1 MNKRNKKNKKNP
13 IFEGSERQSLLLEK
27 KAESFKLDGL
37 DCPDCALKIE
47 KAVRQLP
54 GVSQAQVDFLQTTL
68 KLEVDEAQ
76 FNPVALE
83 KTIKK
88 LGYSLAK
95 APAASSTSL
104 RLIVEGLDCAE
115 EINLIKKTLA
125 HQPGIKE
132 LKFFLVTREV
142 EVYFDPEKIQ
152 EKEIIARINK
162 LGLKAEPVQ
171 EREDGGRKKAE
182 DIGNRN
188 RRLLVL
194 TAIAGALTL
203 LGIFLSW
210 LGIKEEISL
219 AIYLLAILTGGTHIA
234 RKGLA
239 AARHLSLDMNFL
251 MTIAVIGAAF
261 IGEWVEAAVVVF
273 LFSLAQLLEN
283 YSLDRARRAIRSLMD
298 LAPKK
303 ALVRRN
309 GQEIEVDVATIQL
322 GEQVIVRPGEKIP
335 LDGVVRNGRSEVN
348 QAPITG
354 ESMPVLKQPGD
365 KVFAGSINQRGSL
378 EIQVTHLSGDTTL
391 DRIIHLVEEAQS
403 QKAPSQ
409 SFVEKFARW
418 YTPLVVLSAVLVAV
432 IPVAVLGYS
441 FDEWLYRALVLL
453 VIACPCALVI
463 STPVTIVAG
472 LTKSANL
479 GILIKG
485 GVHLENSGKWQTI
498 VFDKTGTLTKGKP
511 EVIDIVPL
519 ENMSQE
525 EILRLAA
532 TVESRSEH
540 HLARAIIEKAE
551 EWRLSVEE
559 PSDFQSLTGRGAQAR
574 INGHLYFIG
583 NHRLFEEKKLCTPEL
598 DKLMDKLE
606 SANYSLV
613 IIGDETKALGVIIIA
628 DALRPEA
635 SRSLRELRALG
646 VKKLMML
653 TGDNR
658 KTAEVLAR
666 QLEMDDFAAEL
677 LPEDKIEAIR
687 SLIAQGEK
695 VAMVGDGVNDAPAL
709 AMATTG
715 IAMGTAGTDAALE
728 TADIALMKDNLLGL
742 PLVVQLGKKTLKI
755 IKQNITLALLIK
767 FIFFAL
773 TIPGLAT
780 LWMAVFADM
789 GASFIV
795 IFNGLRLLRFKRN
808 FN

>member
-1 MNKRNKKNKKNP
+1 
-13 IFEGSERQSLLLEK
+13 
-27 KAESFKLDGL
+27 
-37 DCPDCALKIE
+37 
-47 KAVRQLP
+47 
-54 GVSQAQVDFLQTTL
+54 
-68 KLEVDEAQ
+68 
-76 FNPVALE
+76 
-83 KTIKK
+83 
-88 LGYSLAK
+88 
-95 APAASSTSL
+95 
-104 RLIVEGLDCAE
+104 
-115 EINLIKKTLA
+115 
-125 HQPGIKE
+125 
-132 LKFFLVTREV
+132 
-142 EVYFDPEKIQ
+142 
-152 EKEIIARINK
+152 
-162 LGLKAEPVQ
+162 
-171 EREDGGRKKAE
+171 
-182 DIGNRN
+182 
-188 RRLLVL
+188 
-194 TAIAGALTL
+194 
-203 LGIFLSW
+203 
-210 LGIKEEISL
+210 
-219 AIYLLAILTGGTHIA
+219 
-234 RKGLA
+234 
-239 AARHLSLDMNFL
+239 
-251 MTIAVIGAAF
+251 
-261 IGEWVEAAVVVF
+261 
-273 LFSLAQLLEN
+273 
-283 YSLDRARRAIRSLMD
+283 
-298 LAPKK
+298 
-303 ALVRRN
+303 
-309 GQEIEVDVATIQL
+309 
-322 GEQVIVRPGEKIP
+322 
-335 LDGVVRNGRSEVN
+335 EVN

-432 IPVAVLGYS
+432 IPVVVLGYS

-472 LTKSANL
+472 LTRGANL

-498 VFDKTGTLTKGKP
+498 VFDKTGTLTKGQP
-511 EVIDIVPL
+511 EVIEIVPL

-525 EILRLAA
+525 EILGLAA

-540 HLARAIIEKAE
+540 HLARAIREKAE
-551 EWRLSVEE
+551 EWRLAGEE
-559 PSDFQSLTGRGAQAR
+559 PTDFQSLTGRGAQAR
-574 INGHLYFIG
+574 INGRLYFIG

-687 SLIAQGEK
+687 RLIAQGEK

-773 TIPGLAT
+773 TLPGLAT

-795 IFNGLRLLRFKRN
+795 IFNGLRLLRFKNKLLDRASLGK
-808 FN
+808 

>member
-115 EINLIKKTLA
+115 EINLIKKALA

-551 EWRLSVEE
+551 EWRLAVEE
-559 PSDFQSLTGRGAQAR
+559 PTDFQSLTGRGAQAR

-687 SLIAQGEK
+687 RLIAQGEK

>member
-1 MNKRNKKNKKNP
+1 
-13 IFEGSERQSLLLEK
+13 
-27 KAESFKLDGL
+27 
-37 DCPDCALKIE
+37 
-47 KAVRQLP
+47 
-54 GVSQAQVDFLQTTL
+54 
-68 KLEVDEAQ
+68 
-76 FNPVALE
+76 
-83 KTIKK
+83 
-88 LGYSLAK
+88 
-95 APAASSTSL
+95 
-104 RLIVEGLDCAE
+104 
-115 EINLIKKTLA
+115 
-125 HQPGIKE
+125 
-132 LKFFLVTREV
+132 
-142 EVYFDPEKIQ
+142 
-152 EKEIIARINK
+152 
-162 LGLKAEPVQ
+162 
-171 EREDGGRKKAE
+171 
-182 DIGNRN
+182 
-188 RRLLVL
+188 VL
-194 TAIAGALTL
+194 TATAGALTL
-203 LGIFLSW
+203 LGIFLAW
-210 LGIKEEISL
+210 LGVKEEISL
-219 AIYLLAILTGGTHIA
+219 AIYLLAILMGGTHVA

-251 MTIAVIGAAF
+251 MTIAVVGAAF
-261 IGEWVEAAVVVF
+261 IGEWVEAAAVVF

-298 LAPKK
+298 LAPQK
-303 ALVRRN
+303 ALVRRK
-309 GQEIEVDVATIQL
+309 GQEIEVDVASIQL

-432 IPVAVLGYS
+432 IPVVVLGYS

-472 LTKSANL
+472 LTRGANL

-498 VFDKTGTLTKGKP
+498 VFDKTGTLTKGQP
-511 EVIDIVPL
+511 EVIEIVPL

-525 EILRLAA
+525 EILGLAA

-540 HLARAIIEKAE
+540 HLARAIREKAE
-551 EWRLSVEE
+551 EWRLAGEE
-559 PSDFQSLTGRGAQAR
+559 PTDFQSLTGRGAQAR
-574 INGHLYFIG
+574 INGRLYFIG

-687 SLIAQGEK
+687 RLIAQGEK

-755 IKQNITLALLIK
+755 IKQNITLSLLIK

-795 IFNGLRLLRFKRN
+795 IFNGLRLLRFKNKLLDRASLGK
-808 FN
+808 

>member
-115 EINLIKKTLA
+115 EINLIKKALA

-283 YSLDRARRAIRSLMD
+283 YSLDRARRSMHSL
-298 LAPKK
+298 L
-303 ALVRRN
+303 
-309 GQEIEVDVATIQL
+309 
-322 GEQVIVRPGEKIP
+322 
-335 LDGVVRNGRSEVN
+335 
-348 QAPITG
+348 
-354 ESMPVLKQPGD
+354 
-365 KVFAGSINQRGSL
+365 
-378 EIQVTHLSGDTTL
+378 
-391 DRIIHLVEEAQS
+391 
-403 QKAPSQ
+403 
-409 SFVEKFARW
+409 
-418 YTPLVVLSAVLVAV
+418 
-432 IPVAVLGYS
+432 
-441 FDEWLYRALVLL
+441 
-453 VIACPCALVI
+453 
-463 STPVTIVAG
+463 
-472 LTKSANL
+472 
-479 GILIKG
+479 
-485 GVHLENSGKWQTI
+485 
-498 VFDKTGTLTKGKP
+498 
-511 EVIDIVPL
+511 
-519 ENMSQE
+519 
-525 EILRLAA
+525 
-532 TVESRSEH
+532 
-540 HLARAIIEKAE
+540 
-551 EWRLSVEE
+551 
-559 PSDFQSLTGRGAQAR
+559 
-574 INGHLYFIG
+574 
-583 NHRLFEEKKLCTPEL
+583 
-598 DKLMDKLE
+598 
-606 SANYSLV
+606 
-613 IIGDETKALGVIIIA
+613 
-628 DALRPEA
+628 
-635 SRSLRELRALG
+635 
-646 VKKLMML
+646 
-653 TGDNR
+653 
-658 KTAEVLAR
+658 
-666 QLEMDDFAAEL
+666 
-677 LPEDKIEAIR
+677 
-687 SLIAQGEK
+687 
-695 VAMVGDGVNDAPAL
+695 
-709 AMATTG
+709 
-715 IAMGTAGTDAALE
+715 
-728 TADIALMKDNLLGL
+728 
-742 PLVVQLGKKTLKI
+742 
-755 IKQNITLALLIK
+755 
-767 FIFFAL
+767 
-773 TIPGLAT
+773 
-780 LWMAVFADM
+780 
-789 GASFIV
+789 
-795 IFNGLRLLRFKRN
+795 
-808 FN
+808 